1 MKSIIHQENALNLLH
16 EKTESEI
23 LKELAVI
30 NKNKESCLSKIY
42 ALQDKL
48 KNNPPPNQINQTIN
62 VFTLSNYHNF
72 SASVEASIGELE
84 LELKII
90 NEKLTATQQEL
101 AKISYKKNLFAN
113 YFNNIKK
120 QDRRLTEKSA
130 EAAIHDQYS
139 HVKSFSSIYKE

>member
-16 EKTESEI
+16 EKNESEI

-30 NKNKESCLSKIY
+30 NNDKELCLSKIY
-42 ALQDKL
+42 ALQEKL
-48 KNNPPPNQINQTIN
+48 KNNPSPNQINQRFDI
-62 VFTLSNYHNF
+62 VSLSNYHGF
-72 SASVEASIGELE
+72 STAIDDSIKQLE
-84 LELKII
+84 LELKAI
-90 NEKLTATQQEL
+90 NEKLAVTQQEL
-101 AKISYKKNLFAN
+101 AKINYKKNIFAN
-113 YFNNIKK
+113 YFNKIKK